1 MNYCGV
7 SSLIAAAILLNTG
20 SSSSAADQTSSRTSS
35 QAQWPAGMKTCAALR
50 NETERL
56 NCYDR
61 LAAALQSDAL
71 AQQPE
76 LSPENMFGVQGQLSR
91 ESAPQQ
97 PADRRQIHAITAQV
111 TALSQSADGSLV
123 IGIDN
128 GQTWRQEEGGALML
142 TVGDT
147 VIISRAAMSSFRLST
162 PTRRYARVKRVR

>member
-1 MNYCGV
+1 MNYGWFG
-7 SSLIAAAILLNTG
+7 SPIAVAILLSTG
-20 SSSSAADQTSSRTSS
+20 SSRAAEQIPGLT
-35 QAQWPAGMKTCAALR
+35 QWHASVKTCAALR

-61 LAAALQSDAL
+61 LAAALEPEAL
-71 AQQPE
+71 APLPK

-91 ESAPQQ
+91 ESASQQ
-97 PADRRQIHAITAQV
+97 TADRKQIHAITAQV

-123 IGIDN
+123 IEIDN

-147 VIISRAAMSSFRLST
+147 VVISRAAMSSFRLSA